1 MDFSFLIPYI
11 STIITE
17 RIKPKVEKILNDLE
31 MDFNVNLTPMS
42 DHFKEYLMRTYKKY
56 YYVNTLALKDYIKV
70 LKEIYQP
77 LQLEYRTLGDT
88 KTTEPISGYPVELL
102 EKHHKLR
109 IVDTAGMGKSTMVK
123 RMFLDVVENGYGI
136 PIFIELRRLSEQNT
150 ILNEIL
156 RQVGSIVKE
165 FDVKLMQ
172 NLISSGGFIFFMDG
186 YDEIPSVNK
195 TAVTQ
200 DIQDFIDKADNNRF
214 VLTSRPEDSLS
225 CFGNFQLA
233 KIVSLK
239 KSEAYELLRRYDK
252 NGEVSSLLIGKLES
266 GKYAAI
272 DEFLKNPLLV
282 SLLYAAFDFKQ
293 TIPLKKSNFYR
304 QVFDAYFESHDL
316 TKGGGYTH
324 EKKCG
329 LDIDGFDKIL
339 RRMAYECLRRQ
350 SIEYP
355 KDTILEIIA
364 ISGKD
369 YPTMRFV
376 ASDFLND
383 LEHSVPLLCVDGT
396 LHKWVHKSI
405 QEYFAAEYICRDTQ
419 NFKTTILKA
428 MYNSSKL
435 ENYVNLLDLYYDI
448 DDITFNICIIKPLLE
463 EYLDFYSSHIVTI
476 EGISQESIDDRIS
489 LLFMGNTVIGKWID
503 NGGVKTV
510 VDEMRV
516 IMKQAVGKDLKT
528 CNAYWGKIC
537 IGHISEAKSKILNL
551 LPPKLP
557 RLFRNIS
564 DVAIAG
570 IPRYT
575 ESSRIIDV
583 CTFCEDSTL
592 YEGLNK
598 MLCKDFHYSC
608 IRVSE
613 VKSYLKWISDNL
625 ENRHEDD
632 ITAGL

>member
-88 KTTEPISGYPVELL
+88 KSTEPISGYPVELL

-136 PIFIELRRLSEQNT
+136 PIFIELRRLSGQNT

-503 NGGVKTV
+503 NGGIKTV

-516 IMKQAVGKDLKT
+516 IMKQVVGKDLKT

-557 RLFRNIS
+557 RLFRDIS

-570 IPRYT
+570 IPRYA
-575 ESSRIIDV
+575 ESPRIIDV

-598 MLCKDFHYSC
+598 MLCKDLHYSC